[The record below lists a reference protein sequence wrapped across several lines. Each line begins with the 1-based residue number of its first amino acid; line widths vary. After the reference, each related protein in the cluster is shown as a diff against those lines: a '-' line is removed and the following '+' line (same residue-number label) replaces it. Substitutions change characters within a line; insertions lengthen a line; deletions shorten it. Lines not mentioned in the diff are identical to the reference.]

1 MLLKLQSWFIRSLYT
16 LLSKYSNTTTSHI
29 HSQQYHSNANTKI
42 SLYTWLSEVLEHDYL
57 SYSFTIANTQ
67 ISSLSSS
74 STRHA
79 FRYQNYYYLSHSLKP
94 STPIDRHVRHTPL
107 LPEVLELHIHFS
119 ILPLNVTQTPTPTP
133 TPTPTGTA
141 QKNHISISGLSIRPC
156 EFVVFEATYDVT
168 APIVTIER
176 VADLTTKRT
185 WDWDSIW
192 VRAQRILTNTMSSQ
206 QVDFTNFMGYGSF
219 YEAIF
224 ESSSQD
230 GSKEVAVNSNTFQ
243 DLAGNQNS
251 NTDTIQW
258 TLDRTRPT
266 ISITTL
272 QSCFDEIVR
281 GVRARS
287 ARISLFHV
295 SMSLKS

>member
-1 MLLKLQSWFIRSLYT
+1 MLRKHQ
-16 LLSKYSNTTTSHI
+16 H
-29 HSQQYHSNANTKI
+29 QQ
-42 SLYTWLSEVLEHDYL
+42 V
-57 SYSFTIANTQ
+57 
-67 ISSLSSS
+67 
-74 STRHA
+74 
-79 FRYQNYYYLSHSLKP
+79 P
-94 STPIDRHVRHTPL
+94 
-107 LPEVLELHIHFS
+107 
-119 ILPLNVTQTPTPTP
+119 
-133 TPTPTGTA
+133 A

-176 VADLTTKRT
+176 VADLTNEAN
-185 WDWDSIW
+185 
-192 VRAQRILTNTMSSQ
+192 VRLRFNLSEGTE
-206 QVDFTNFMGYGSF
+206 DFDEHDVITTGGQITNFMGYGSF

-272 QSCFDEIVR
+272 QGRSDEIVR
-281 GVRARS
+281 GIRARS
-287 ARISLFHV
+287 ARISLFHG
-295 SMSLKS
+295 SIMSLKS